1 MQIRFTPKKLQEAN
15 EYVDNLKPLKK
26 KTVTAETEG
35 KSSSLFK
42 RIFGFLF
49 K

>member
-1 MQIRFTPKKLQEAN
+1 MQINFTPKKLKEAN
-15 EYVDNLKPLKK
+15 EYVDNLKPIKNKNTSL
-26 KTVTAETEG
+26 ETEG
-35 KSSSLFK
+35 KSPSIFK